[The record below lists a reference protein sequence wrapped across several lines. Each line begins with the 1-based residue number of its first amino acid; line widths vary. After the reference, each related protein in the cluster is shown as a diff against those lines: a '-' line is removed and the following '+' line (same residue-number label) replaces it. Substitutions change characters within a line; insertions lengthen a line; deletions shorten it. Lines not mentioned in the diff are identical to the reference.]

1 MIVGNADGS
10 PVVDID
16 GDWDGIYIDVSI
28 LPEGD
33 GVGILVGCPVGCP
46 VGLFGDTI
54 TGVVDGLSVVSPEG
68 DDVGIPFAW
77 LVVGANVAY
86 TVDADP
92 LTMYC
97 DCLSGAVGSEVGRSI
112 FVSL

>member
-1 MIVGNADGS
+1 M
-10 PVVDID
+10 
-16 GDWDGIYIDVSI
+16 
-28 LPEGD
+28 
-33 GVGILVGCPVGCP
+33 
-46 VGLFGDTI
+46 
-54 TGVVDGLSVVSPEG
+54 VSPEG
-68 DDVGIPFAW
+68 DDIGIPFAW
-77 LVVGANVAY
+77 LVVGANVTY